1 MTGRTGPNKTST
13 GESPAAVLLP
23 APLYKTDPLLPCRR
37 ATSPATRHTERG
49 PSSDL
54 HGACHAPGRAEVV
67 PGRGPGARLCK
78 GGPRH
83 GDWTRGDGSTRH
95 ACSVQGSRTREY
107 TEEGGDVW
115 RAPAGGGGEEGARVR
130 VICLGRRIRIGEWP
144 DFAGIA
150 VLGEYGASDDGAI
163 TWLLLVGRAKWGRRI
178 GNRGKRE
185 DVSETLPE
193 VSTAATRG
201 WVNGWWGLASSR
213 AISSE
218 HLTSFHPPSSWSPEA
233 ERRRRR
239 PCSGW
244 LEGAPRV
251 SHHDGYGENKGAAVS
266 DSAVNTPRR
275 K

>member
-115 RAPAGGGGEEGARVR
+115 RAPAGGGGRRGRGFESYASAAEFGLESGRISLVLRCWGSMARQMM
-130 VICLGRRIRIGEWP
+130 
-144 DFAGIA
+144 AQ
-150 VLGEYGASDDGAI
+150 
-163 TWLLLVGRAKWGRRI
+163 
-178 GNRGKRE
+178 
-185 DVSETLPE
+185 
-193 VSTAATRG
+193 
-201 WVNGWWGLASSR
+201 
-213 AISSE
+213 
-218 HLTSFHPPSSWSPEA
+218 
-233 ERRRRR
+233 
-239 PCSGW
+239 
-244 LEGAPRV
+244 
-251 SHHDGYGENKGAAVS
+251 
-266 DSAVNTPRR
+266 
-275 K
+275 